1 MRVALIGSGNNGR
14 NHMLRVSEMEDVQVV
29 GIADPVL
36 ASAEAAVAD
45 VGGAAYADHR
55 AMLDKTKP
63 DAVWVSSPCYLHA
76 EQTIDA
82 AQAGAH
88 VMCEKPMALN
98 LEDCDRILT
107 ATRDAGVKL
116 MIGHSTR
123 YNAPLVEMKRIL
135 ESGQCGRLIN
145 AYSTRMSAFNRPD
158 DPWRLDGNK
167 SGGTIFEL
175 HIHEI
180 DFVCSLGG
188 RPKEVYARTAYSRE
202 DAPSFMDNFSAL
214 FTFEDGA
221 YATIEASWSCT
232 VGGTTRGFVASKGS
246 AQAQGADSV
255 RLMTTD
261 MDQAETIK
269 AQATPVLDADFVE
282 AIRNDTPVS
291 IPGEDGRANVE
302 IGLAIVESGRTG
314 EVVRLPT
321 N

>member
-1 MRVALIGSGNNGR
+1 MKVALIGAGNNGR

-36 ASAEAAVAD
+36 ASAEAAVAE
-45 VGGAAYADHR
+45 VGGTAYADHR
-55 AMLDKTKP
+55 EMLDQAKP

-76 EQTIDA
+76 EHSVDA
-82 AQAGAH
+82 AEVGAH
-88 VMCEKPMALN
+88 VMCEKPMALS
-98 LEDCDRILT
+98 LEDCDRVLT
-107 ATRDAGVKL
+107 ATRESNVKI
-116 MIGHSTR
+116 MVGHSTR

-135 ESGQCGRLIN
+135 ESGRCGRLIN

-158 DPWRLDGNK
+158 DPWRLDGDK

-188 RPKEVYARTAYSRE
+188 RPKEVYARTAYSRD

-246 AQAQGADSV
+246 AQAQGADAV

-261 MDQAETIK
+261 MDQADVVK
-269 AQATPVLDADFVE
+269 APATPLLDADFVQ
-282 AIRNDTPVS
+282 AIRDSTPVS

-302 IGLAIVESGRTG
+302 IGLAIVDSGRTG
-314 EVVRLPT
+314 QIVQLSP
-321 N
+321 

>member
-1 MRVALIGSGNNGR
+1 
-14 NHMLRVSEMEDVQVV
+14 MLRVSEMEDVQVV

-36 ASAEAAVAD
+36 ASAEAAVAE
-45 VGGAAYADHR
+45 VGGSAYADHR
-55 AMLDKTKP
+55 EMLEKTKP

-76 EQTIDA
+76 EHTISA

-88 VMCEKPMALN
+88 VMCEKPMALS
-98 LEDCDRILT
+98 LEDCDRMLA
-107 ATRDAGVKL
+107 ATRAAGVKL

-123 YNAPLVEMKRIL
+123 YNAPLVEVKRIL

-188 RPKEVYARTAYSRE
+188 RPKAVYARTAYSRD

-214 FTFEDGA
+214 FTFDDGA

-246 AQAQGADSV
+246 AQAQGADGV
-255 RLMTTD
+255 RLKTTD
-261 MDQAETIK
+261 MDEAETVT
-269 AQATPVLDADFVE
+269 AHATPALDAACGE
-282 AIRNDTPVS
+282 GIRNNTPTT
-291 IPGEDGRANVE
+291 IPGEAGRANVE
-302 IGLAIVESGRTG
+302 LGLAIIESGRTG
-314 EVVRLPT
+314 EVVRLPSG
-321 N
+321 